1 MAKLQDPGDAR
12 TKLAG
17 ANKLEILLVSLG
29 RDIHT
34 GRKETFGINVFKVR
48 EVMRVPPITAVP
60 TMPTAVEGMISLR
73 GSLVR
78 VIELAKLACVEV
90 DGTPEVMMI
99 TEYNNHSQGFLV
111 ESVDT
116 ILRLLKIAPSDFV
129 ERLEYHVRRVV
140 TARGLQAVENI
151 SLDGKR

>member
-1 MAKLQDPGDAR
+1 MAKLQDHVDAR

-17 ANKLEILLVSLG
+17 ANKLEILLFGLG
-29 RDIHT
+29 RDVHT

-48 EVMRVPPITAVP
+48 EVTRVPPITAVP
-60 TMPTAVEGMISLR
+60 TMPTAVQGMISRR

-78 VIELAKLACVEV
+78 VIELAKFACVEV
-90 DGTPEVMMI
+90 DGTPEVMMT
-99 TEYNNHSQGFLV
+99 TEYNNHSPGFFL

-129 ERLEYHVRRVV
+129 ERLE
-140 TARGLQAVENI
+140 
-151 SLDGKR
+151 